1 MPLEPLGS
9 GSDYS
14 AYLQH
19 LGLATLDY
27 GYGGEGR
34 SSGVYHSRY
43 DTYEHHSKFVDPGFV
58 YDALLAKTVGRAV
71 IKAADTDLP
80 IQQASDFAD
89 AIGQYVGE
97 VKRLADTQ
105 RTAAE
110 TQKKMLADNVYAL
123 AADPTKPHANP
134 TALQE
139 VPKFDFAPLDQAEAK
154 LKASAKAY
162 DDALTANGARLSAAD
177 LARVQGLMR
186 PLDRLCCWRRAC
198 PSATGTRNRSMRPVA
213 SPAMARKPCRAC
225 ARRSKRN
232 AGAMPPNISG

>member
-1 MPLEPLGS
+1 MARRAADPNADMPLQPLGS

-71 IKAADTDLP
+71 IRAADAELP
-80 IQQASDFAD
+80 LQQTSDFAG
-89 AIGQYVGE
+89 AISQYVEE
-97 VKRLADTQ
+97 VKKLADTRRQ
-105 RTAAE
+105 AQE
-110 TQKKMLADNVYAL
+110 TQAKMLADNVYAL

-134 TALQE
+134 DA
-139 VPKFDFAPLDQAEAK
+139 AEA
-154 LKASAKAY
+154 
-162 DDALTANGARLSAAD
+162 GAEIRLQSVGPGGGD
-177 LARVQGLMR
+177 LGQKRQGL
-186 PLDRLCCWRRAC
+186 
-198 PSATGTRNRSMRPVA
+198 
-213 SPAMARKPCRAC
+213 
-225 ARRSKRN
+225 
-232 AGAMPPNISG
+232 